1 MPRYFMDTGLSV
13 KAVEYTVVMRCI
25 SLTSIREITVCDVAS
40 MAISFDSRLFGAS
53 AKSDSR

>member
-13 KAVEYTVVMRCI
+13 NAVEYTVVMRCI
-25 SLTSIREITVCDVAS
+25 SLTSIRPMTVCDVAS
-40 MAISFDSRLFGAS
+40 MAISFDSRLLGAS